1 MKNLLTF
8 EEFLME
14 NRMYEASLW
23 DSNPK
28 DFIPFDVKNRKA
40 YKSQVVISDNKRDPS
55 SNEVIYWDYSKAIP
69 KDRMSG
75 STFDVYVDE
84 KLYLCK
90 PVSEIWPLITKKLGI
105 KVPPLPK
112 RGFHE
117 FPFDGDLGITVYYEN
132 GGRGLGAYSVVQLS
146 FRIKKNENY
155 DSNLEKIK
163 DFIREECFYPNNTP
177 EPKKE
182 DFQ

>member
-1 MKNLLTF
+1 MKNILSY
-8 EEFLME
+8 EEFLIE
-14 NRMYEASLW
+14 NRIYEATLW
-23 DSNPK
+23 DENPK

-40 YKSQVVISDNKRDPS
+40 YKNQVVISDNQRDPS

-69 KDRMSG
+69 KDRMSD
-75 STFDVYVDE
+75 STFDTYIDE

-90 PVSEIWPLITKKLGI
+90 PISEIWPIITKKLGI
-105 KVPPLPK
+105 KVPNLPK

-117 FPFDGDLGITVYYEN
+117 FPFDGDLGITVYYQN
-132 GGRGLGAYSVVQLS
+132 SGRGSGSSSVVQLS

-155 DSNLEKIK
+155 DSNLEIIK
-163 DFIREECFYPNNTP
+163 DFVREECFYPKNTP